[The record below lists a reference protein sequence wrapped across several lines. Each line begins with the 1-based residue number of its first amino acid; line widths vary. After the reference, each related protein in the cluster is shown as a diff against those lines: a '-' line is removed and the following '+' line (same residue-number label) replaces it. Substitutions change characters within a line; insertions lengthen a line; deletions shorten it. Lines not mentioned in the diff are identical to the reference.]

1 LGPIE
6 RFPLP
11 DWCNGEGHPAVQGFR
26 EVKQG
31 AYMYLA
37 LDSSL
42 LLPVAFTI
50 VCLLHAKS
58 TPSHSLFLTR
68 SLLRACGLRNFTLT
82 KAQHSLT
89 HSLTHPLVITYW
101 PFARS
106 LAATFQHLRHLHYQH
121 SLRDSTSTP
130 DRARFFAR
138 PARLRLRKLTSLLL
152 DSGTTSLQPGDDPTI
167 ERHRPPDPLFVTIS
181 KFLHT

>member
-1 LGPIE
+1 
-6 RFPLP
+6 
-11 DWCNGEGHPAVQGFR
+11 VQGFR

-130 DRARFFAR
+130 TGSILPTTCQTASAKTHIPSFG
-138 PARLRLRKLTSLLL
+138 LRHHLLA
-152 DSGTTSLQPGDDPTI
+152 T
-167 ERHRPPDPLFVTIS
+167 R
-181 KFLHT
+181 